1 MNDEKNLIIVW
12 TSGDREVALNMVFMY
27 AFNSMKKGWWE
38 QVNLIVWG
46 PSSKLLTQDKELQDY
61 IKRMKDIGIIIEA
74 CKTCADNYGVSE
86 DLENLGITVRFMG
99 EPLTSYLKEKQSVI
113 TF

>member
-74 CKTCADNYGVSE
+74 CKTCADNYGVSG
-86 DLENLGITVRFMG
+86 DLENLGITVRYMG